1 MNKKDKR
8 AEKEAETEE
17 DKLEYRTDGSEAFD
31 TLCHTGVEL
40 HLQGVTV
47 YVDLA
52 LASEVE
58 ETNNKSKE
66 LKKEGN

>member
-17 DKLEYRTDGSEAFD
+17 DKLEYRTDGSDAFD
-31 TLCHTGVEL
+31 AFCIGVEL
-40 HLQGVTV
+40 RLHAVTV
-47 YVDLA
+47 YVDPA
-52 LASEVE
+52 LASESE
-58 ETNNKSKE
+58 EIINKSIE